1 MKRRYSETNIRT
13 FKLLIVLLLVVASA
27 LGAFLWIRHTTN
39 AVRAEARERF
49 FEQYN
54 RQQSLMAELASHTLE
69 EMFATF
75 HRNLDLVVTLFEG
88 KEVTR
93 QRAEEVGDRLKKIYG
108 SLASTPVVDLVVFDS
123 SGTAIAIEPADPYT
137 VGRSYAWR
145 DYIKWAR
152 EKGKP
157 GEMYLSPFT
166 RMEGGKRRGYKALI
180 VAEGIYGPR
189 GEFLGVAS
197 CVLDFEKLASKHI
210 LPIRVGRHGRAW
222 LADISSRTMLVAPSG
237 RLAGR
242 SFSEAFLPR
251 WLRLH
256 ALLVSIEDGKP
267 GSGWYDYL
275 DAEIPDQPVRK
286 LGSYYPF
293 RIENRLWALGIS
305 TPEREVDELLSTFM
319 HRQEAF
325 ATTLLVTV
333 LAGAT
338 LLMGILM
345 NWNRILT
352 AEVNHHTRALSEA
365 HSRLES
371 TFDELLV
378 AKKVAAV
385 GHLALGLAHEIRNPL
400 SAIQMNM
407 QMIRKKIAPAGTLR
421 ENFSIVEEE
430 IRRLNRLLNDVL
442 DFARTRPLR
451 LQTAE
456 VGDIVNRL
464 MQLMAQRIEEEQVQ
478 VEVRIASP
486 LTLVCDPEQIHQV
499 LLNLLLNA
507 CEAMN
512 GTPAGE
518 RLLTITGQGRDG
530 MALLTVSDTGG
541 GIPPDKLDQLFEPFF
556 TTKASGGGLGLSILQ
571 TIVLRHGGSVS
582 VESEP
587 GRGATFT
594 VALPL
599 GGPGDKGEGRP

>member
-1 MKRRYSETNIRT
+1 MVWRHGEAHLR
-13 FKLLIVLLLVVASA
+13 KLKLLVVLVLVVATA
-27 LGAFLWIRHTTN
+27 LGALLWIRHTTN

-88 KEVTR
+88 KAVTR
-93 QRAEEVGDRLKKIYG
+93 QRAEEVGERLKKIYS
-108 SLASTPVVDLVVFDS
+108 SLATTPVVDLVIFDS

-137 VGRSYAWR
+137 LGRSYGWR
-145 DYIKWAR
+145 DYIRWAR
-152 EKGKP
+152 EAGQP
-157 GEMYLSPFT
+157 GQMYLSPFT
-166 RMEGGKRRGYKALI
+166 RMEGGKRRGDKALV
-180 VAEGIYGPR
+180 VAEGIYGPK

-197 CVLDFEKLASKHI
+197 CVIDFEKLARKHI
-210 LPIRVGRHGRAW
+210 LSIRIGKHGYAW
-222 LADISSRTMLVAPSG
+222 LADISNRTVLVGPSG
-237 RLAGR
+237 RLVGS
-242 SFSEAFLPR
+242 SFEEAFLPR
-251 WLRLH
+251 WPQLH
-256 ALLVSIEDGKP
+256 DLLVSMQSGKP

-275 DAEIPDQPVRK
+275 DAELPDQPVRK

-319 HRQEAF
+319 DRQEAF

-333 LAGAT
+333 LGGAT
-338 LLMGILM
+338 LLMGLLV
-345 NWNRILT
+345 NWNRILS
-352 AEVNHHTRALSEA
+352 AEVNHHTRALSDA

-430 IRRLNRLLNDVL
+430 IQRLNRLLNDVL
-442 DFARTRPLR
+442 DFARSRPLC

-456 VGDIVNRL
+456 LGGIVGRL
-464 MQLMAQRIEEEQVQ
+464 MQLMAQRLEEQQIRAKVD
-478 VEVRIASP
+478 IDSP
-486 LTLVCDPEQIHQV
+486 LSLVCDPEQIHQV
-499 LLNLLLNA
+499 LLNLVLNA
-507 CEAMN
+507 LDAMN
-512 GTPAGE
+512 EAPVGA
-518 RLLTITGQGRDG
+518 RFLTITADSRDG
-530 MALLTVSDTGG
+530 MALLRVSDTGG
-541 GIPPDKLDQLFEPFF
+541 GIPPDKRDQLFEPFF

-582 VESEP
+582 VVSEP
-587 GRGATFT
+587 GSGTTFT
-594 VALPL
+594 VTLPL
-599 GGPGDKGEGRP
+599 GGPAQKGDGLP